1 MNTHEDFAAAVL
13 PQIKDMWSR
22 LDPVPA
28 GLTDDIKYALTVKLL
43 EAEVLE
49 LTQTPA
55 LAASRGEAAEKSRS
69 MTFTGSSL
77 SLMVRVSDDG
87 ENLRLDCWITQGAA
101 EVELHSGDHSVT
113 EQSDEFGRLVFGDV
127 PRGPVHFIV
136 WPGTGRQGRPLITPS
151 VDL

>member
-1 MNTHEDFAAAVL
+1 MTNAEDFAAAVL
-13 PQIKDMWSR
+13 PQIRDMWSR

-43 EAEVLE
+43 EAEVAE
-49 LTQTPA
+49 LTQAPM
-55 LAASRGEAAEKSRS
+55 LVSRGEAAEKTRS

-77 SLMVRVSDDG
+77 SLMVRVSDEG
-87 ENLRLDCWITQGAA
+87 EGLRLDCWITQGAA
-101 EVELHSGDHSVT
+101 EVELHAGDVVVT
-113 EQSDEFGRLVFGDV
+113 RQSDEFGRLVFDDV

-136 WPGTGRQGRPLITPS
+136 WPGAGRQGRPLMTPS